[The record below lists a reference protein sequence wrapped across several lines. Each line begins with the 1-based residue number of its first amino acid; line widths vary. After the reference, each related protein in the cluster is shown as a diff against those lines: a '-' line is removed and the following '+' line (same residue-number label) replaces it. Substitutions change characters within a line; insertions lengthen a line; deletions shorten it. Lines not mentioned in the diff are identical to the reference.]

1 MDTRYQWLLNQSEF
15 QGSIPVLSSAS
26 YSPLVVVPNS
36 IVWFNVDVA
45 NADELWL
52 NYRVSENDKFTE
64 LEMFD
69 DGFHNDGAAGDGTYG
84 ISLEAGY
91 QDFEYY
97 FYAQNSN
104 LGAFLPARAA
114 YEFYEL
120 DVTTATGEIVIN
132 EINYNSSDVFNPE
145 DWIEFY
151 NPGIDDLDISS
162 WKFKDEE
169 DEHIFTFPR
178 NTILASDEYIVICRD
193 TTLFSSAFP
202 SVTNYIGDLGFGL
215 SGGGE
220 LIRLFDAESTLIDSV
235 DYDDDDPWPPEP
247 DGDGPTLE
255 LINPTNDNSLVGSW
269 QTSVDHGTPGT
280 ANHTGTL
287 DIPTSLIIVVNEHN
301 MDLNWTAVD
310 GGNRV

>member
-1 MDTRYQWLLNQSEF
+1 LQR
-15 QGSIPVLSSAS
+15 
-26 YSPLVVVPNS
+26 
-36 IVWFNVDVA
+36 
-45 NADELWL
+45 
-52 NYRVSENDKFTE
+52 
-64 LEMFD
+64 
-69 DGFHNDGAAGDGTYG
+69 
-84 ISLEAGY
+84 
-91 QDFEYY
+91 
-97 FYAQNSN
+97 
-104 LGAFLPARAA
+104 
-114 YEFYEL
+114 
-120 DVTTATGEIVIN
+120 
-132 EINYNSSDVFNPE
+132 YNS
-145 DWIEFY
+145 
-151 NPGIDDLDISS
+151 
-162 WKFKDEE
+162 
-169 DEHIFTFPR
+169 
-178 NTILASDEYIVICRD
+178 
-193 TTLFSSAFP
+193 FSSAFP

-310 GGNRV
+310 GATGYNIYRSTNPYTFGTTRL